1 VALIQVDRDPDLTPD
16 QVWERVTDWRRHGDV
31 VPLTT
36 VTVDG
41 DRFTARTGLGPL
53 GFDDVMEVV
62 SWDPPRRCRIEKR
75 GRLVRGWAEIDVRP
89 RPDGGAHLTWRED
102 IHVRGVPRF
111 LAPLESFAGRLLFT
125 RTVDA
130 LLAG

>member
-1 VALIQVDRDPDLTPD
+1 VTVDRDPDLSPAE
-16 QVWERVTDWRRHGDV
+16 VWARVTDWRRHGDV
-31 VPLTT
+31 VPLTR

-41 DRFTARTGLGPL
+41 DRFTARTGVGPV

-62 SWDPPRRCRIEKR
+62 SWDPPRRCRVEKR
-75 GRLVRGWAEIDVRP
+75 GRVVQGWAEIDVSP
-89 RPDGGAHLTWRED
+89 RDGGGSHLTWRED
-102 IHVRGVPRF
+102 VHVRGVPRF
-111 LAPLESFAGRLLFT
+111 LAPLEALAGRLLFT